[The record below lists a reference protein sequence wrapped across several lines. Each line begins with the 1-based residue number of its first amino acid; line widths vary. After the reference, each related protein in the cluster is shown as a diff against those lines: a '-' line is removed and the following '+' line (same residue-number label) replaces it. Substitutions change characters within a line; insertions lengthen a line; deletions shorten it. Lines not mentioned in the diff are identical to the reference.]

1 MKTLLFSIISA
12 SAIVLAGADFSLSN
26 NKSGKFTFNA
36 PSGKNAVLF
45 FRARI
50 KLPAPY
56 EAWGDNVLQ
65 VKLNG
70 QTLTSPVNKDKN
82 LIDPEVRPQLTY
94 PVCTNGKLFVK
105 ADSDWEVFNAPKSEI
120 YRNTWL
126 LNQANKTE
134 LSNVFYTFAFKLDKL
149 KKSGN
154 TVDFKAVFP
163 KHLSKHKV
171 EICDVQVRGFD
182 NSIIFARNFQ
192 QAIYPWSFPAL
203 KELNIPEVVMARNEH
218 GFAAFSIYCF
228 APQKF
233 KVPSGVQCYRLD
245 NTNIPSKLKEAAKRH
260 IPNIGT
266 PYVPELLTPL
276 LSGSEVELPAGTTT
290 FAARFKKSEPG
301 KYSISGLPLK
311 FNVLD
316 ITLPEATELP
326 VQNTMYIMASGTD
339 SQNIHPEFREYGIST
354 MLTSPWAAPIP
365 LKIVD
370 DKLVADF
377 SNFDTRLKM
386 FQSYGMNKK
395 VLFFGTSEPILRNI
409 AKLTRQE
416 EEGKEFQRRFKEFI
430 ELFFNH
436 ADELGITVHLSLYD
450 EANFQKKVWGRT
462 KLLTAIAV
470 TVPNSRMWS
479 TVTELSSAAHY
490 FETLGY
496 RKNRDVCITHPFQ
509 VYDKVDDDI
518 IKGVLCPDKKISE
531 LRNRFFGEYEGI
543 TSYPATNNRY
553 AYGVRSALGKI
564 KYMMGFAFWWGNMRK
579 VNVTP
584 TKQYYVSYPFREEKT
599 GVRYSSVGW
608 EAIRTGIDDIRYI
621 TMAQELLSKK
631 SGKDSAEKQ
640 IRNILGT
647 PHYSAAPLS
656 PDYLDNVRKKI
667 TEIILENK

>member
-1 MKTLLFSIISA
+1 MKKILFLIISA

-26 NKSGKFTFNA
+26 NKSGKFKFDA

-56 EAWGDNVLQ
+56 EAWGANVLQ

-70 QTLTSPVNKDKN
+70 KALTSPINKDKN
-82 LIDPEVRPQLTY
+82 LVDSEVRPQISY
-94 PVCTNGKLFVK
+94 PVCANGKLFVK
-105 ADSDWEVFNAPKSEI
+105 ADSDWEVFNAPNGEI

-134 LSNVFYTFAFKLDKL
+134 LSNVFYSFAFKLDKL
-149 KKSGN
+149 KKTGN
-154 TVDFKAVFP
+154 TIDFKVILP
-163 KHLSKHKV
+163 KELARYKV
-171 EICDVQVRGFD
+171 EISDVQIRGF
-182 NSIIFARNFQ
+182 NEQITFARSFM
-192 QAIYPWSFPAL
+192 QAVYPWSFPAL
-203 KELNIPEVVMARNEH
+203 KELDIPEVVMAKNEH
-218 GFAAFSIYCF
+218 GFATFSIYCF

-245 NTNIPSKLKEAAKRH
+245 NSNIPAKLKEAETRH
-260 IPNIGT
+260 IPNIGK

-290 FAARFKKSEPG
+290 FAVRFKSAETG
-301 KYSISGLPLK
+301 KHSIAGQPFK
-311 FNVLD
+311 FNVMD

-326 VQNTMYIMASGTD
+326 VQNTMYIMAGGTD
-339 SQNIHPEFREYGIST
+339 TQNIHPEFREYGIST

-377 SNFDTRLKM
+377 RKFDARLKM
-386 FQSYGMNKK
+386 FHGYDMNKK
-395 VLFFGTSEPILRNI
+395 VLFFGTSEPIFRNI
-409 AKLTRQE
+409 TKLTGQE

-462 KLLTAIAV
+462 KLLTSIAV

-509 VYDKVDDDI
+509 VYDKADNDI

-553 AYGVRSALGKI
+553 AYGVRSALGNI

-579 VNVTP
+579 PNITP
-584 TKQYYVSYPFREEKT
+584 TKRYYVSYPFREAKT

-621 TMAQELLSKK
+621 TMARELLSKK
-631 SGKDSAEKQ
+631 AGKVSAEKQ
-640 IRNILGT
+640 IRTILGT
-647 PHYSAAPLS
+647 PRYSAAPLS
-656 PDYLDNVRKKI
+656 PEYLDNVRKAI
-667 TEIILENK
+667 TKIILENK